1 MSNVDILQEIDFG
14 TITIDLEIN
23 FEYLDIKVV
32 CFLPLVIDHNP
43 DQYVSYP
50 WLQIITQ
57 VINHNLGNKML
68 GQAGPN
74 SITQVM
80 IYDLGYDL

>member
-1 MSNVDILQEIDFG
+1 MIYSHTLQSVKINIMSNVDILQEIDFG

-43 DQYVSYP
+43 D
-50 WLQIITQ
+50 
-57 VINHNLGNKML
+57 
-68 GQAGPN
+68 
-74 SITQVM
+74 
-80 IYDLGYDL
+80 

>member
-14 TITIDLEIN
+14 TITINLELN

-43 DQYVSYP
+43 GYKSYP
-50 WLQIITQ
+50 GL
-57 VINHNLGNKML
+57 
-68 GQAGPN
+68 
-74 SITQVM
+74 
-80 IYDLGYDL
+80 